1 MIKTWWINNSWRF
14 WTIRWLLTDDED
26 TAFRIWQEYRYMLDP
41 ADERSLVDLITQ
53 EYDRD
58 TDAALRNPLAGIVQ
72 WLRALVNKGAS
83 S

>member
-14 WTIRWLLTDDED
+14 WAIRWLLTDDED

-41 ADERSLVDLITQ
+41 ADERSLVELIKE

-58 TDAALRNPLAGIVQ
+58 TKRALRNPLAGIVF
-72 WLRALVNKGAS
+72 WLQHWLTKGVS